1 MVLNNFLFFVKI
13 IVDFSHQL
21 RASESQNKICDEMI
35 SLAGETQKNFEQ
47 NESFLEAVHE
57 MHKDILAQ
65 LFKTDKFVQNSEK
78 KSKTKELDLKEDFA
92 VVKNKQNFDVA
103 RCQIISFSEEW
114 NKKQARQLSSFS
126 QVGF

>member
-1 MVLNNFLFFVKI
+1 
-13 IVDFSHQL
+13 
-21 RASESQNKICDEMI
+21 
-35 SLAGETQKNFEQ
+35 
-47 NESFLEAVHE
+47 

-103 RCQIISFSEEW
+103 IIDLRTSTLFSI
-114 NKKQARQLSSFS
+114 
-126 QVGF
+126 

>member
-1 MVLNNFLFFVKI
+1 
-13 IVDFSHQL
+13 
-21 RASESQNKICDEMI
+21 
-35 SLAGETQKNFEQ
+35 
-47 NESFLEAVHE
+47 LEAVHE

-103 RCQIISFSEEW
+103 RCQMISFSEEW
-114 NKKQARQLSSFS
+114 NAKQARELSSFS
-126 QVGF
+126 QVEF